1 MTVETHKHTDHA
13 TNQLTCLRTSL
24 GMLSRRFSIERIMFP
39 CPQIST
45 AFPSLRR
52 GTMRSLQNAHDRA
65 WASFRDSVLGLPHHE
80 AGMSSAVAHEM
91 MQTKIKSGTIVPV
104 TTVRSRD

>member
-1 MTVETHKHTDHA
+1 
-13 TNQLTCLRTSL
+13 
-24 GMLSRRFSIERIMFP
+24 
-39 CPQIST
+39 
-45 AFPSLRR
+45 
-52 GTMRSLQNAHDRA
+52 MRSLQNAHDRA